1 MYCYQCGKEV
11 GDVKFC
17 PYCGAQLDGQ
27 TAQGTYQPIN
37 NQQTQYSQPGD
48 EPSFGYALLSFFI
61 PIVGIILF
69 VVWNQEFP
77 LRAKSCLKGFVT
89 GLITGVVGVCC
100 IFAALG
106 NTYSSYQDIYYD
118 YDYDMFTN
126 AVVEVV
132 SYE

>member
-77 LRAKSCLKGFVT
+77 LRAKSCNR
-89 GLITGVVGVCC
+89 ID
-100 IFAALG
+100 
-106 NTYSSYQDIYYD
+106 YRSYRSMLYICSIRKYVFFISRYLL
-118 YDYDMFTN
+118 
-126 AVVEVV
+126 
-132 SYE
+132 